1 MDNCIEGLIALDRGI
16 KGTVLCYIRYYGE
29 IQFLFRQFRIQS
41 SNSICFVFAADCRN
55 NGVAREIPVSAKVF
69 MGDYAES
76 VTCDQEDNSVYAR
89 PENHFHQ

>member
-1 MDNCIEGLIALDRGI
+1 MDNCIEGLIALDSRI
-16 KGTVLCYIRYYGE
+16 EGTVLCYIRYYGK